1 MFLENVRPNKR
12 NTNVTVNQTIYLI
25 GPGGFITTEEDKKV
39 PYDVPDDDASK
50 LLQGKSWRQLG
61 WDPKDPGN
69 AAKFIDAVGGYP
81 KTKGL
86 GRPPRDMSGIR
97 EEFGLKPAN
106 RSELPPQA
114 IGTGSKD
121 GQLSGVEESPPSDE
135 ELSKAVERDQRRE
148 NKDASSDKRVS
159 DAQMSSS
166 AAVQMSGDADVGD
179 GKAPAA
185 AQVTPA
191 PARVKAAPP
200 AQANEG
206 AIADPPVPS
215 DGDWPDPTG
224 EMSLGYLRQMAD
236 AYKVKYAKNA
246 GKKTLIKRVMGEM
259 YTD

>member
-25 GPGGFITTEEDKKV
+25 GPGGFITTDEDKKV
-39 PYDVPDDDASK
+39 PYDVPEDDAAK
-50 LLQGKSWRQLG
+50 LLQGKSWRTLS

-81 KTKGL
+81 PTQGL

-106 RSELPPQA
+106 RAELPPQA

-121 GQLSGVEESPPSDE
+121 GQLTGVEETPPSDE
-135 ELSKAVERDQRRE
+135 ELQKAIERDQRRE
-148 NKDASSDKRVS
+148 DKDASSDKRVS

-166 AAVQMSGDADVGD
+166 EAVQMSGDADVGD
-179 GKAPAA
+179 GKTPAGAKVAPAPTL
-185 AQVTPA
+185 QGKEDTIV
-191 PARVKAAPP
+191 
-200 AQANEG
+200 
-206 AIADPPVPS
+206 DPPVPT
-215 DGDWPDPTG
+215 DGDWPDPTAA
-224 EMSLGYLRQMAD
+224 MSLGYLHEMAD

-246 GKKTLIKRVMGEM
+246 GKKTLIKRVMDEM
-259 YTD
+259 YTDD